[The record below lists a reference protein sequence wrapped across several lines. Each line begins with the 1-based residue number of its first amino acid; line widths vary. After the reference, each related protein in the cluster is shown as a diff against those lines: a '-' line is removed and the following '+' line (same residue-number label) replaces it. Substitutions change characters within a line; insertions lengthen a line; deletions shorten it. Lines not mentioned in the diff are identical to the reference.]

1 MGVHP
6 LLLRGAQTAGYAEP
20 FPIQQM
26 AIRPLLSG
34 KSVIGQA
41 KTGSGKTAAFGL
53 PMLQSVNT
61 EERDVQGLIL
71 APTREL
77 AVQIATELKKLS
89 SYTKIRILSVYGGQ
103 PIGIQL
109 RALGQGVH
117 IVVGTPG
124 RVMDHIRRGS
134 LNLERVKF
142 VVLDEADTMLDMG
155 FIDDIEFILRSVPEG
170 RQMGLFSATMPKRVL
185 DIAGKYMENPERI
198 LVSAD
203 EPLADHLEQFYTIVE
218 EDAKFGALLELL
230 SRERPSST
238 IVFCRT
244 KYGARKLARLLEREN
259 LNSVPIHGDLSQSQ
273 RDHSIGAFRSGRASI
288 LVATDVASRGID
300 VPQVDCVINYDVP
313 QDPLL
318 YFHRVG
324 RTARAGGSGR
334 AFTLVTPRDSQDFA
348 RILGLSKVEIKPLSE
363 KDAEHRFYATSSRIT
378 DMESSSYTWRRS
390 RPKPRAYQF
399 RHRRY

>member
-6 LLLRGAQTAGYAEP
+6 LLLKGVQTAGYSEP

-34 KSVIGQA
+34 RSVIGQA

-61 EERDVQGLIL
+61 EERDVQGLVL

-89 SYTKIRILSVYGGQ
+89 SYTKVRILSVYGGQ

-109 RALGQGVH
+109 RALNQGVH

-155 FIDDIEFILRSVPEG
+155 FIDDIEFILRTVPEG

-185 DIAGKYMENPERI
+185 DIAGKYMDNPERI

-203 EPLADHLEQFYTIVE
+203 EPLADRLEQFYTIVE
-218 EDAKFGALLELL
+218 EEAKFGTLLGLL
-230 SRERPSST
+230 DRERPSST

-334 AFTLVTPRDSQDFA
+334 AFTLVTGRDNQDFA
-348 RILGLSKVEIKPLSE
+348 RILGLSKVEIKPLSA
-363 KDAEHRFYATSSRIT
+363 KDAEHKFYTSSSRIT
-378 DMESSSYTWRRS
+378 ELEDSSYAWRRS
-390 RPKPRAYQF
+390 RPRPRAYQF
-399 RHRRY
+399 RRRRY